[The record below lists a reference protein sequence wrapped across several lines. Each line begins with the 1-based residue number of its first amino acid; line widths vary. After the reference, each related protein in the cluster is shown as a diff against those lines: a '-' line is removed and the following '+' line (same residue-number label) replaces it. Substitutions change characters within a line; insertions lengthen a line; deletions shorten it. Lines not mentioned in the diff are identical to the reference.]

1 MVNMIAGSMKS
12 LFKSGVRDIKN
23 RFSKRGEDDELPT
36 PLGLRIG
43 AAVDIDT
50 LPLRMHADDLHVELP
65 EETILIVA
73 QGYVNL
79 GDDSYVNRYYGEND
93 TMIQILTVNG
103 IKDQHVEEITLYVP
117 YKSIYPSSEGELAQ
131 WTAKGGKIGA
141 PTYRFDDGTEYER
154 IWFDTT
160 PGHVDPVVFTEEVY
174 ENAETEEADD
184 VVQQVMLFGR
194 NLEEGKKN
202 EYLLITVEAYEGEKT
217 VELMVGVDLDLS
229 TVKVI

>member
-1 MVNMIAGSMKS
+1 MIGGTMKS
-12 LFKSGVRDIKN
+12 LFKSGVRDVRNK
-23 RFSKRGEDDELPT
+23 FSKRGEDDELPM

-73 QGYVNL
+73 QGFVDL
-79 GDDSYVNRYYGEND
+79 GDDAYVHRYYGEDD
-93 TMIQILTVNG
+93 TMIQVLTVNG
-103 IKDQHVEEITLYVP
+103 VADQHVEEVTLYVP
-117 YKSIYPSSEGELAQ
+117 YKSFYPGSQGEWAQ
-131 WTAKGGKIGA
+131 WTAKGGKMGA

-160 PGHVDPVVFTEEVY
+160 PGHADPVVFTEEVY
-174 ENAETEEADD
+174 EDAETGEASD

-202 EYLLITVEAYEGEKT
+202 EYLLITVEAYEGERT

>member
-1 MVNMIAGSMKS
+1 MIGGGMKS
-12 LFKSGVRDIKN
+12 LFRSGVRDIKN
-23 RFSKRGEDDELPT
+23 KFSKRGKDDELPT

-73 QGYVNL
+73 QGFVDL
-79 GDDSYVNRYYGEND
+79 GDDAYVHRYYGEDD
-93 TMIQILTVNG
+93 TMIQVLTVNG
-103 IKDQHVEEITLYVP
+103 VEDQHVEEITLYVP
-117 YKSIYPSSEGELAQ
+117 YKSIYPGSEGEWAQ

-160 PGHVDPVVFTEEVY
+160 PGHADPVVFTEEVY
-174 ENAETEEADD
+174 EDAETGEASD

-202 EYLLITVEAYEGEKT
+202 EYLLITVEAYEGERT

>member
-1 MVNMIAGSMKS
+1 MIVGSMKS

-23 RFSKRGEDDELPT
+23 KFSKRGEDDALPT

-73 QGYVNL
+73 QGFVDL
-79 GDDSYVNRYYGEND
+79 GDDTYVHRYYGADD

-103 IKDQHVEEITLYVP
+103 VEDQHVEEITLYVP
-117 YKSIYPSSEGELAQ
+117 YKSIYPGSAGEWAQ

-160 PGHVDPVVFTEEVY
+160 PGHADSVVFTEEVY
-174 ENAETEEADD
+174 EAAETEKADY
-184 VVQQVMLFGR
+184 VAQQVMLFGR

-217 VELMVGVDLDLS
+217 VELMVGVDLDLP

>member
-1 MVNMIAGSMKS
+1 MIGGSMKS
-12 LFKSGVRDIKN
+12 LFKSGVRDLKKK
-23 RFSKRGEDDELPT
+23 FSKHGEDDPLPT

-73 QGYVNL
+73 QGFVDL
-79 GDDSYVNRYYGEND
+79 GDDAYVHRYYGEND
-93 TMIQILTVNG
+93 TMIQVLTVNG
-103 IKDQHVEEITLYVP
+103 VEDQHIEEITLFVP
-117 YKSIYPSSEGELAQ
+117 YESIYPASEAEWAQ
-131 WTAKGGKIGA
+131 WTATGGKIGA
-141 PTYRFDDGTEYER
+141 PNYRFDDGTEYER

-160 PGHVDPVVFTEEVY
+160 PGHADPVVFTEEVY
-174 ENAETEEADD
+174 EDGETAEANH

-217 VELMVGVDLDLS
+217 VELMVGVDLDLPM
-229 TVKVI
+229 VKII

>member
-1 MVNMIAGSMKS
+1 MIAGSMKS

-73 QGYVNL
+73 QGYVDL

-93 TMIQILTVNG
+93 TMIQVLTVNG
-103 IKDQHVEEITLYVP
+103 VEDQHIEEITLYVP
-117 YKSIYPSSEGELAQ
+117 YESIYPGSEGEWAQ

>member
-1 MVNMIAGSMKS
+1 MIRGSMKS
-12 LFKSGVRDIKN
+12 LFRSGVRDIKN
-23 RFSKRGEDDELPT
+23 KFAKRGEDDELPT

-73 QGYVNL
+73 QGFVEL
-79 GDDSYVNRYYGEND
+79 GDDTYVHRYYD
-93 TMIQILTVNG
+93 KDDAMIQILTVNG
-103 IKDQHVEEITLYVP
+103 VEDQHVEEITLYVP
-117 YKSIYPSSEGELAQ
+117 YESIYPGSAGGWAQ

-141 PTYRFDDGTEYER
+141 PTYRFDDGTQYER

-160 PGHVDPVVFTEEVY
+160 SGYAEPVVFTEEVY
-174 ENAETEEADD
+174 KDAETEAADE
-184 VVQQVMLFGR
+184 VVQQVMLYGR
-194 NLEEGKKN
+194 NLEQGKKN

-217 VELMVGVDLDLS
+217 VELMVGVDLSLP

>member
-1 MVNMIAGSMKS
+1 MIGGSMKS
-12 LFKSGVRDIKN
+12 LFRSGVRDIKHK
-23 RFSKRGEDDELPT
+23 FSKRGEDDELPT

-50 LPLRMHADDLHVELP
+50 LSLRMHADDLHVELP

-73 QGYVNL
+73 QGFVDL
-79 GDDSYVNRYYGEND
+79 GDDAYVHRYYGEDD
-93 TMIQILTVNG
+93 TMIQVVTVNG
-103 IKDQHVEEITLYVP
+103 VEDRHVKEITLYVP
-117 YKSIYPSSEGELAQ
+117 HESIYPGSEAEWAQ

-160 PGHVDPVVFTEEVY
+160 PGHADPVVFAEEVY
-174 ENAETEEADD
+174 KDALTEEADD
-184 VVQQVMLFGR
+184 IIQQVMLFGR
-194 NLEEGKKN
+194 NLEEEKKN

-217 VELMVGVDLDLS
+217 VELMVGVDLDLP

>member
-1 MVNMIAGSMKS
+1 MIGGTMKS
-12 LFKSGVRDIKN
+12 LFRSGVRDIKN
-23 RFSKRGEDDELPT
+23 KFSKRGEDDELPT

-73 QGYVNL
+73 QGYVEL
-79 GDDSYVNRYYGEND
+79 GDDTYVHRYYD
-93 TMIQILTVNG
+93 KDDAMIQILTVNG
-103 IKDQHVEEITLYVP
+103 VEDQHVEEITLYVP
-117 YKSIYPSSEGELAQ
+117 YESIYPGSDGEWAQ

-141 PTYRFDDGTEYER
+141 PTYQFDDGTEYER

-160 PGHVDPVVFTEEVY
+160 PGYAEPVVFTEKVY
-174 ENAETEEADD
+174 KDAETEEADE

-194 NLEEGKKN
+194 NLEQGKMN

-217 VELMVGVDLDLS
+217 VELMVGVDLSLPML
-229 TVKVI
+229 KVI

>member
-1 MVNMIAGSMKS
+1 MVDMIGGIMKS
-12 LFKSGVRDIKN
+12 LFRSGVRDIKKKI
-23 RFSKRGEDDELPT
+23 SKTGEDDELPT

-50 LPLRMHADDLHVELP
+50 LPFRMNADDLHVELP
-65 EETILIVA
+65 DETILIVA
-73 QGYVNL
+73 QGFVDL
-79 GDDSYVNRYYGEND
+79 GDDAYVHRYYGEDD
-93 TMIQILTVNG
+93 TMIQVLTVNG
-103 IKDQHVEEITLYVP
+103 VEDQHVEEITLYVP
-117 YKSIYPSSEGELAQ
+117 YKSIYPGSEGEWAQ

-160 PGHVDPVVFTEEVY
+160 PGYAYPVVFTEEIC
-174 ENAETEEADD
+174 EDAESEEAND
-184 VVQQVMLFGR
+184 VVQQAMLFGR

-217 VELMVGVDLDLS
+217 VELMVGVDLDLP